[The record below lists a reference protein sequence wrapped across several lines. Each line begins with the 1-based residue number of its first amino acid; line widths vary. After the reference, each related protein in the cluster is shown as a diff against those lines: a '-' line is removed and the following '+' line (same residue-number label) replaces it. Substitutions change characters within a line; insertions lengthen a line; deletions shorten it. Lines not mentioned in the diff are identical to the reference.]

1 MLTAAAPAGAGGTS
15 AVITDGGD
23 GDGTRHAS
31 IRLAGN
37 RVVKAAT

>member
-15 AVITDGGD
+15 AAITDGGD
-23 GDGTRHAS
+23 RAGIRHAN
-31 IRLAGN
+31 IRLVGN

>member
-15 AVITDGGD
+15 AAITDGGD
-23 GDGTRHAS
+23 RAGTRHAS

-37 RVVKAAT
+37 RVVKPAT